1 MSVIITR
8 EDLIAYSEVDYII
21 KHMNARY
28 IAKVPKNILTFFETI
43 KDPDY
48 EVYVDPHKPLQS
60 QGLQKY
66 TLEII
71 ALLHV
76 KYWCQDPQRKEEL
89 IERMRMNQEKFE
101 AKLREQFNADNI
113 FENQNDANKVS
124 NMDPM
129 VSAYSKYM
137 NQNPDIQDYTDLK
150 EEQEESQPQEM
161 VNVHEKVSIIQ
172 KIKSFFLGI
181 LKKSTD

>member
-28 IAKVPKNILTFFETI
+28 VSMVPPNILNFFETI

-66 TLEII
+66 ALEII

-89 IERMRMNQEKFE
+89 IERMKMNQEKFE
-101 AKLREQFNADNI
+101 AKLREQFNSDNI
-113 FENQNDANKVS
+113 FGNQESANKVS
-124 NMDPM
+124 NSDPM
-129 VSAYSKYM
+129 FSSYSKYM
-137 NQNPDIQDYTDLK
+137 DQNPDIQDYTDLR
-150 EEQEESQPQEM
+150 EEPEESQQQEII
-161 VNVHEKVSIIQ
+161 NVHEKVSVMQ
-172 KIKSFFLGI
+172 KIKSFFT
-181 LKKSTD
+181 KMFKNT